1 MPLKNLQKKKSY
13 VSFSNMSL
21 TTKLTSN
28 KIKDMEGVV
37 KYMNREI
44 RRTMPLLP
52 ISIVMQLTDLTARQ
66 IRYYEE
72 HELVQ
77 PARTEG
83 NRRMFSLNDVDILLE
98 IKDLLDQGI
107 NMAGIKKV
115 FAMKNQPLEQQKKD
129 ITDADLRRILR
140 EEMQQAQRMQ
150 RTSIR
155 QGDLSRF
162 FQ

>member
-1 MPLKNLQKKKSY
+1 
-13 VSFSNMSL
+13 MS
-21 TTKLTSN
+21 K
-28 KIKDMEGVV
+28 
-37 KYMNREI
+37 EI
-44 RRTMPLLP
+44 RKTMPLLP

-72 HELVQ
+72 HDLIT

-83 NRRMFSLNDVDILLE
+83 NRRMFSLNDVDVLLE

-115 FAMKNQPLEQQKKD
+115 FAMKNEPVLAKQSKTD
-129 ITDADLRRILR
+129 ITDDDLRRILR

-150 RTSIR
+150 KSSIR

-162 FQ
+162 FS

>member
-1 MPLKNLQKKKSY
+1 MLLTKKITCCIINLVKGKVKE
-13 VSFSNMSL
+13 MS
-21 TTKLTSN
+21 K
-28 KIKDMEGVV
+28 
-37 KYMNREI
+37 EI
-44 RRTMPLLP
+44 RKTMPLLP

-72 HELVQ
+72 HELIT

-83 NRRMFSLNDVDILLE
+83 NRRMFSLNDVDVLLE

-115 FAMKNQPLEQQKKD
+115 FAMKNEPVLAKQAKGD
-129 ITDADLRRILR
+129 ITDDDLRRILR
-140 EEMQQAQRMQ
+140 EEMHQAQRMKQ
-150 RTSIR
+150 SSIR

-162 FQ
+162 FL

>member
-1 MPLKNLQKKKSY
+1 
-13 VSFSNMSL
+13 MS
-21 TTKLTSN
+21 K
-28 KIKDMEGVV
+28 
-37 KYMNREI
+37 EI
-44 RRTMPLLP
+44 RKTMPLLP

-72 HELVQ
+72 HELIT

-83 NRRMFSLNDVDILLE
+83 NRRMFSLNDVDVLLE

-115 FAMKNQPLEQQKKD
+115 FAMKNEPVVANQKTD
-129 ITDADLRRILR
+129 ITDDDLRRILR

-150 RTSIR
+150 KSSIR

-162 FQ
+162 FL